1 MVAVMAAKNVLARA
15 VNGSSNS
22 TILHPGG
29 PALFE
34 SFIFRDSKSVRT
46 STVILASFNVLA
58 ALATAARILYD
69 CYWASKRSSRNFK
82 AS

>member
-1 MVAVMAAKNVLARA
+1 
-15 VNGSSNS
+15 
-22 TILHPGG
+22 
-29 PALFE
+29 
-34 SFIFRDSKSVRT
+34 
-46 STVILASFNVLA
+46 VLA